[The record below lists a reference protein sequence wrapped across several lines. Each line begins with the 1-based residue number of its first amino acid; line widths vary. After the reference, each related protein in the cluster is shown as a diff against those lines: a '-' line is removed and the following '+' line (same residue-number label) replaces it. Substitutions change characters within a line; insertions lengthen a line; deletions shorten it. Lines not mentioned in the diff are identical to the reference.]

1 MNLLDDLKGILR
13 KQLTDYGVKWSA
25 GENAEQLLLKV
36 LNFESKTITATPR
49 TVRLSP
55 EFQKARARLSAKQ
68 ERALKEIIQKF
79 SRGED
84 VNAHLSKASK
94 NATKPDPLLTHWG
107 IHHIHI
113 SNWKKNAGDY
123 FYARTGPLIFAVVGS
138 KDVCFLGIYRHGTRY
153 PTAWTR
159 RKLLQTINK
168 NWPGLMD
175 CAEAKGAT
183 DLSVHPTNQQLIP
196 LRKSNINV
204 ATKVDGRIIMALGGG
219 VMSDGT
225 PLRHKMK
232 AMKTI
237 KGIKQL
243 EKHVESNRSAIAER
257 LGRSSASLDFELI
270 PGQKRWEV
278 REKNTGKIVTFLA

>member
-1 MNLLDDLKGILR
+1 MNLLDNLKVILR
-13 KQLTDYGVKWSA
+13 NQLTVYGVEWSD
-25 GENAEQLLLKV
+25 GEAVERLLLKV
-36 LNFESKTITATPR
+36 SNFESKTITATPR
-49 TVRLSP
+49 TVRLCP
-55 EFQKARARLSAKQ
+55 EFEKARARLSSKQ

-79 SRGED
+79 SCGED
-84 VNAHLSKASK
+84 VNAHFSKASR
-94 NATKPDPLLTHWG
+94 NATKPDPLLAHWG

-113 SNWKKNAGDY
+113 SNWKKKSGDY

-138 KDVCFLGIYRHGTRY
+138 KDVCFLGIYRHGARY

-175 CAEAKGAT
+175 FAEVKGAS
-183 DLSVHPTNQQLIP
+183 DLSVHPTNQQLIR

-204 ATKVDGRIIMALGGG
+204 STKVDGRIIGPLGGG
-219 VMSDGT
+219 VMSNGT
-225 PLRHKMK
+225 PIRHRMK

-243 EKHVESNRSAIAER
+243 EKHVESNRSVIAKR
-257 LGRSSASLDFELI
+257 LGQPPDSLHFELI
-270 PGQKRWEV
+270 PGEKQWGV
-278 REKNTGKIVTFLA
+278 LEKNTGKIVAFVA